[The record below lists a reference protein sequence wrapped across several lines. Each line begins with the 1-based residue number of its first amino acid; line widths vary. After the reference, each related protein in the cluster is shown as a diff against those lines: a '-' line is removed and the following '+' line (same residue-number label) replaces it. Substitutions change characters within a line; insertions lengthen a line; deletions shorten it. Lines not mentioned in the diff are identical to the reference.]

1 MAAPYPQVVLFGDSL
16 WEACVDAQDGFSFY
30 AALQKHCLR
39 RYDVVNRGFSGYN
52 TSQALK
58 IIEDLFPEP
67 GPGTPKMEYLIVLLG
82 ANDAAIPLD
91 DDNQGVPLEQYKANL
106 ARVVAHPRVAAH
118 GAKVV
123 VVTPPP
129 LDEIRRAELDTPQY
143 GRAVREQARSAEY
156 SQAAR
161 EVAAEAAEKA
171 SSASGAGAGGARAVV
186 CVDLAKALMD
196 HAVANTTGWDASQ
209 PPLGTPAGGR
219 RGYLEKLLPDGL
231 HMSGEAYRVLW
242 GLVEAEIEPRFPNAD
257 TEGYVWP
264 GWREAPWLE
273 AGQSVLERRNSS
285 R

>member
-1 MAAPYPQVVLFGDSL
+1 MATPYPQVVLFGDSL
-16 WEACVDAQDGFSFY
+16 FEACVDVQDGFSFY
-30 AALQKHCLR
+30 ATIQKHCLR

-58 IIEDLFPEP
+58 IAEDIFPEP
-67 GPGTPKMEYLIVLLG
+67 GPGAPKMKYLIVLLG
-82 ANDAAIPLD
+82 ANDAAIQLD

-106 ARVVAHPRVAAH
+106 ARLVAHPRVAAH
-118 GAKVV
+118 GAKVL

-143 GRAVREQARSAEY
+143 GRAVREQARSAAY

-161 EVAAEAAEKA
+161 EVAAEAKEKA
-171 SSASGAGAGGARAVV
+171 AETVAGVGAVV

-209 PPLGTPAGGR
+209 PPLGSAAAGGR

-242 GLVEAEIEPRFPNAD
+242 GLIEPEIEPRFPNEN

-273 AGQSVLERRNSS
+273 PGQSVLEKNALR
-285 R
+285 

>member
-16 WEACVDAQDGFSFY
+16 WEGCVDAQDGFSFY
-30 AALQKHCLR
+30 ATLQKHCLR

-58 IIEDLFPEP
+58 IFEHLFPEP
-67 GPGTPKMEYLIVLLG
+67 GPSTPKMEYLIVLLG
-82 ANDAAIPLD
+82 ANDAALPLD
-91 DDNQGVPLEQYKANL
+91 DDNQSVSLEQYKANL
-106 ARVVAHPRVAAH
+106 ARLVGHPRVAAH
-118 GAKVV
+118 GCKVL

-129 LDEIRRAELDTPQY
+129 LDEIRRAEMDIAQH
-143 GRAVREQARSAEY
+143 GRAVREQARSAAY

-161 EVAAEAAEKA
+161 EVAAELGESAAAAK
-171 SSASGAGAGGARAVV
+171 GAGSVV

-209 PPLGTPAGGR
+209 PPLGSAAAGGR
-219 RGYLEKLLPDGL
+219 RGYLEQLLPDGL

-242 GLVEAEIEPRFPNAD
+242 GLVEAEIQPRFPNEN

-273 AGQSVLERRNSS
+273 PGQTVEERRKSS
-285 R
+285 K

>member
-1 MAAPYPQVVLFGDSL
+1 MLRDMNRN
-16 WEACVDAQDGFSFY
+16 AQ
-30 AALQKHCLR
+30 
-39 RYDVVNRGFSGYN
+39 
-52 TSQALK
+52 
-58 IIEDLFPEP
+58 
-67 GPGTPKMEYLIVLLG
+67 IVLLG

-129 LDEIRRAELDTPQY
+129 LDEIRRAELDGPQY

-161 EVAAEAAEKA
+161 EVAAEAAASTAAKA
-171 SSASGAGAGGARAVV
+171 PAGAGAGPGTGPVVV

-209 PPLGTPAGGR
+209 PPLGSPAGGAGR
-219 RGYLEKLLPDGL
+219 RGHLERLLPDGL

-257 TEGYVWP
+257 TQGYVWP

>member
-16 WEACVDAQDGFSFY
+16 FEGCVDVQDGFSFY
-30 AALQKHCLR
+30 ATLQKHCLR

-58 IIEDLFPEP
+58 ILEDLFPEP

-91 DDNQGVPLEQYKANL
+91 DDNQSVPLEQYKANL
-106 ARVVAHPRVAAH
+106 AAVVGHPRVAAH
-118 GAKVV
+118 GAKVL

-129 LDEIRRAELDTPQY
+129 LDEIRRAELDGPQY

-161 EVAAEAAEKA
+161 EVAAEAATKA
-171 SSASGAGAGGARAVV
+171 SEASGSAGAGQVV
-186 CVDLAKALMD
+186 CIDLAKAIMD

-209 PPLGTPAGGR
+209 PPLGSPAGGR
-219 RGYLEKLLPDGL
+219 RGHLENLLPDGL

-242 GLVEAEIEPRFPNAD
+242 GLIEAEIQPRFPNAD
-257 TEGYVWP
+257 TDGYVWP
-264 GWREAPWLE
+264 EWRGAPWLE
-273 AGQSVLERRNSS
+273 AGQSVLERRSK